1 MKRVVLR
8 IGCGAVCAALALTLG
23 CGCALLPPATG
34 VPGAASSAVS
44 VPTDDSGKPLYD
56 PAVLNDSRLRVLYC
70 DSRSGS
76 STTIL
81 CGSTPLH
88 QSTRSENV
96 SLVEDSVTGTADYWL
111 RSWSD
116 PTGRGGR
123 RTALYD
129 KTGTE
134 VMSFEG
140 EQSATLQNGLLV
152 LQESRLIDGGYVPES
167 GYGTCQVID
176 LATGAALPVPE
187 GAYSCTLCGDKLVFS
202 CYARPEGLDDYDWDT
217 DYQQNRWVVVQE
229 KDGTPVY
236 RAEAASA
243 YRLFYDSDTLSD
255 WVKLDVATGEETT
268 DQILY
273 NTQTGEQYTGFLQ
286 VYPGGLASFSTS
298 DGRYELRDM
307 TTEDRGL
314 ISTFDEQPSQY
325 FPGYVVTWHS
335 GEGHG
340 YELYDLE
347 TGAKTPLYDVDATDN
362 TVAVYALDGSTA
374 CIPLM
379 AQMLADT
386 TGMDLEEARSSI
398 TVSTTA
404 YALENFGLYDTTTRM
419 LVVYEAPDYVKE
431 ELQKANVELEQK
443 PIGVDALVF
452 IVNEDNPVQALSQQ
466 QLRDIYAGKITNWKD
481 VGGKDQEIV
490 AFQRGEDSGSQ
501 TLFKKLLIQ
510 GGELMTPP
518 SELAPAA
525 MGELVDSIADYNNSA
540 NAIGFSVYYYIDQ
553 MYSKPGLR
561 LLAVD
566 GVTPSNDTLADGS
579 YPLCNDFYAV
589 IHPDAAAD
597 SPERRLYDWLDT
609 DAGQDCIKKS
619 GYVAVGPQTTVTI
632 VD

>member
-56 PAVLNDSRLRVLYC
+56 PAVLNDDRLRVLYC
-70 DSRSGS
+70 YDRAGS

-88 QSTRSENV
+88 QAARSENV
-96 SLVEDSVTGTADYWL
+96 SLVEDSATGIADYWL

-134 VMSFEG
+134 VLSFEG
-140 EQSATLQNGLLV
+140 EQNATLQNGLLV
-152 LQESRLIDGGYVPES
+152 LQESRLVDGGYVPES

-217 DYQQNRWVVVQE
+217 DYQQNSWVVMQE

-255 WVKLDVATGEETT
+255 WVVLDVTTGEETT
-268 DQILY
+268 DRILY
-273 NTQTGEQYTGFLQ
+273 NVLTGEQCTGFLQ
-286 VYPGGLASFSTS
+286 VYPGGLASFSTG

-314 ISTFDEQPSQY
+314 IAAFDEQPSQY

-335 GEGHG
+335 GEDHG

-347 TGAKTPLYDVDATDN
+347 TGTKTPLYDVNATDN
-362 TVAVYALDGSTA
+362 TVAVYALDGSLRVYSTDNGK
-374 CIPLM
+374 L
-379 AQMLADT
+379 LTDT
-386 TGMDLEEARSSI
+386 TVEPVEHQQR
-398 TVSTTA
+398 V
-404 YALENFGLYDTTTRM
+404 RM
-419 LVVYEAPDYVKE
+419 
-431 ELQKANVELEQK
+431 
-443 PIGVDALVF
+443 
-452 IVNEDNPVQALSQQ
+452 
-466 QLRDIYAGKITNWKD
+466 
-481 VGGKDQEIV
+481 
-490 AFQRGEDSGSQ
+490 
-501 TLFKKLLIQ
+501 
-510 GGELMTPP
+510 
-518 SELAPAA
+518 
-525 MGELVDSIADYNNSA
+525 
-540 NAIGFSVYYYIDQ
+540 
-553 MYSKPGLR
+553 
-561 LLAVD
+561 
-566 GVTPSNDTLADGS
+566 SNCG
-579 YPLCNDFYAV
+579 
-589 IHPDAAAD
+589 
-597 SPERRLYDWLDT
+597 
-609 DAGQDCIKKS
+609 S
-619 GYVAVGPQTTVTI
+619 GYVWLKLQDNDRYETTATRLYGPQGLVSDLTALQGKYSYVNYLTTDPDGRPMFYGSRSAVGSAYGNVYDVLDADGKVVLQGLASCAGYYSNSLNALPDHVFAAQRGFYVGWMDTSGNWLYCQSIFSSATA
-632 VD
+632 DDEPSYGY

>member
-8 IGCGAVCAALALTLG
+8 IGCGAVCTALALTLG

-70 DSRSGS
+70 DGRFGS

-96 SLVEDSVTGTADYWL
+96 SLVEDSATGTADYWL

-217 DYQQNRWVVVQE
+217 DYQQNSWVVVQE

-255 WVKLDVATGEETT
+255 WVELDVATGEETT

-273 NTQTGEQYTGFLQ
+273 NVLTGEQCTGFLQ

-314 ISTFDEQPSQY
+314 IATFDEQPSQY

-335 GEGHG
+335 GEDHG
-340 YELYDLE
+340 YELYNLE
-347 TGAKTPLYDVDATDN
+347 TGAKTPLYDVDATDS
-362 TVAVYALDGSTA
+362 TVAVYALDGRLRVYSKDTGK
-374 CIPLM
+374 L
-379 AQMLADT
+379 LTDT
-386 TGMDLEEARSSI
+386 TVEPVEHQQRVRMSNCGTGYVWLELQDNDRYE
-398 TVSTTA
+398 TTA
-404 YALENFGLYDTTTRM
+404 TRLYGPQGLVSDLTALQGKYSYANYLTT
-419 LVVYEAPDYVKE
+419 APDGRPMFCGSRAAAGSAYGNVYDVLDADGKVV
-431 ELQKANVELEQK
+431 LQGLSSCTGYYSNSLN
-443 PIGVDALVF
+443 ALPDHVF
-452 IVNEDNPVQALSQQ
+452 A
-466 QLRDIYAGKITNWKD
+466 A
-481 VGGKDQEIV
+481 
-490 AFQRGEDSGSQ
+490 QRGFYVGWMDTSGNWLYCQSIFSSA
-501 TLFKKLLIQ
+501 TADDV
-510 GGELMTPP
+510 P
-518 SELAPAA
+518 S
-525 MGELVDSIADYNNSA
+525 
-540 NAIGFSVYYYIDQ
+540 
-553 MYSKPGLR
+553 YS
-561 LLAVD
+561 
-566 GVTPSNDTLADGS
+566 
-579 YPLCNDFYAV
+579 Y
-589 IHPDAAAD
+589 
-597 SPERRLYDWLDT
+597 
-609 DAGQDCIKKS
+609 
-619 GYVAVGPQTTVTI
+619 
-632 VD
+632 

>member
-8 IGCGAVCAALALTLG
+8 IGCGAVCTALALTLG

-56 PAVLNDSRLRVLYC
+56 PAVLNDGRLRVLYC
-70 DSRSGS
+70 DGRSGS

-88 QSTRSENV
+88 QSVRSENV
-96 SLVEDSVTGTADYWL
+96 SLVEDSATGIADYWL

-140 EQSATLQNGLLV
+140 EQNATLQNGLLV

-176 LATGAALPVPE
+176 LATSAALPVPE
-187 GAYSCTLCGDKLVFS
+187 GAYSCTVCGDKLVFS

-217 DYQQNRWVVVQE
+217 DYQQNSWVVVQE

-236 RAEAASA
+236 RADAASA
-243 YRLFYDSDTLSD
+243 YRLFYDSNTLSD
-255 WVKLDVATGEETT
+255 WVELDIATGEETT

-286 VYPGGLASFSTS
+286 VYPSGLASFSS
-298 DGRYELRDM
+298 GNGRYELRDM

-314 ISTFDEQPSQY
+314 IAAFDEQPSQY

-335 GEGHG
+335 GEDHG

-347 TGAKTPLYDVDATDN
+347 TGTKTPLYDVDATDS
-362 TVAVYALDGSTA
+362 TIAVYALDGSLRVYSKDNGKLLT
-374 CIPLM
+374 
-379 AQMLADT
+379 DT
-386 TGMDLEEARSSI
+386 TVEPVEHQQR
-398 TVSTTA
+398 V
-404 YALENFGLYDTTTRM
+404 RM
-419 LVVYEAPDYVKE
+419 
-431 ELQKANVELEQK
+431 
-443 PIGVDALVF
+443 
-452 IVNEDNPVQALSQQ
+452 
-466 QLRDIYAGKITNWKD
+466 
-481 VGGKDQEIV
+481 
-490 AFQRGEDSGSQ
+490 
-501 TLFKKLLIQ
+501 
-510 GGELMTPP
+510 
-518 SELAPAA
+518 
-525 MGELVDSIADYNNSA
+525 
-540 NAIGFSVYYYIDQ
+540 
-553 MYSKPGLR
+553 
-561 LLAVD
+561 
-566 GVTPSNDTLADGS
+566 
-579 YPLCNDFYAV
+579 
-589 IHPDAAAD
+589 
-597 SPERRLYDWLDT
+597 T
-609 DAGQDCIKKS
+609 DCGS
-619 GYVAVGPQTTVTI
+619 GYVWLELQDNDRYETTATRLYGPQGLVSDLTALQGKYSYINYLTTDPDGRPMFYGSRSAVGSAYGNVYDVLDADGKVVLQGLSSCTGYYSNSLNALPDHVFAAQRGFYVGWMDTSGNWLYCQSIFSSATA
-632 VD
+632 DDEPSYGY

>member
-8 IGCGAVCAALALTLG
+8 IGCGAVCTALALTLG

-70 DSRSGS
+70 DGRFGS

-96 SLVEDSVTGTADYWL
+96 SLVEDSATGTADYWL

-217 DYQQNRWVVVQE
+217 DYQQNSWVVVQE

-255 WVKLDVATGEETT
+255 WVELDVATGEETT

-273 NTQTGEQYTGFLQ
+273 NVLTGEQCTGFLQ

-314 ISTFDEQPSQY
+314 IATFDEQPSQY

-335 GEGHG
+335 GEDHG
-340 YELYDLE
+340 YELYNLE
-347 TGAKTPLYDVDATDN
+347 TGAKTPLYDVDATDS
-362 TVAVYALDGSTA
+362 TVAVYALDGSLRVYSKDTGK
-374 CIPLM
+374 L
-379 AQMLADT
+379 LTDT
-386 TGMDLEEARSSI
+386 TVEPVEHQQRVRMSNCGTGYVWLELQDNDRYE
-398 TVSTTA
+398 TTA
-404 YALENFGLYDTTTRM
+404 TRLYGPQGLVSDLTALQGKYSYVNYLTTDPDGRPMFCGSRAAAGSAYGSVCDVLDADGKVVLQGLSSCTGYYSNS
-419 LVVYEAPDYVKE
+419 LNALPDH
-431 ELQKANVELEQK
+431 
-443 PIGVDALVF
+443 VF
-452 IVNEDNPVQALSQQ
+452 A
-466 QLRDIYAGKITNWKD
+466 A
-481 VGGKDQEIV
+481 
-490 AFQRGEDSGSQ
+490 QRGFYVGWMDTSGNWLYCQSIFSSA
-501 TLFKKLLIQ
+501 TADDV
-510 GGELMTPP
+510 P
-518 SELAPAA
+518 S
-525 MGELVDSIADYNNSA
+525 Y
-540 NAIGFSVYYYIDQ
+540 
-553 MYSKPGLR
+553 
-561 LLAVD
+561 
-566 GVTPSNDTLADGS
+566 
-579 YPLCNDFYAV
+579 
-589 IHPDAAAD
+589 
-597 SPERRLYDWLDT
+597 
-609 DAGQDCIKKS
+609 
-619 GYVAVGPQTTVTI
+619 GY
-632 VD
+632 

>member
-8 IGCGAVCAALALTLG
+8 IGCGAVYAALALTLG

-362 TVAVYALDGSTA
+362 TVAVYALDGSLRVYSKDNGKLLT
-374 CIPLM
+374 
-379 AQMLADT
+379 DT
-386 TGMDLEEARSSI
+386 TVEPVEHQQRVRMSNCGTGYVWLELQDNDRYE
-398 TVSTTA
+398 TTA
-404 YALENFGLYDTTTRM
+404 TRLYGPQGLVSDLTALQGKYSYVNYLTTDPDGRPMFYGSRAAAGSAYGSVCDVLNADGKVVLQGLSSCTGYYSNN
-419 LVVYEAPDYVKE
+419 LNALPDH
-431 ELQKANVELEQK
+431 
-443 PIGVDALVF
+443 VF
-452 IVNEDNPVQALSQQ
+452 A
-466 QLRDIYAGKITNWKD
+466 A
-481 VGGKDQEIV
+481 
-490 AFQRGEDSGSQ
+490 QRGFYVGWMDTSGNWLYCQSIFSSA
-501 TLFKKLLIQ
+501 TADDV
-510 GGELMTPP
+510 P
-518 SELAPAA
+518 S
-525 MGELVDSIADYNNSA
+525 Y
-540 NAIGFSVYYYIDQ
+540 
-553 MYSKPGLR
+553 
-561 LLAVD
+561 
-566 GVTPSNDTLADGS
+566 
-579 YPLCNDFYAV
+579 
-589 IHPDAAAD
+589 
-597 SPERRLYDWLDT
+597 
-609 DAGQDCIKKS
+609 
-619 GYVAVGPQTTVTI
+619 GY
-632 VD
+632 

>member
-56 PAVLNDSRLRVLYC
+56 PAVLNDSRLRVLYYYG
-70 DSRSGS
+70 RSGS

-88 QSTRSENV
+88 QSARSENV
-96 SLVEDSVTGTADYWL
+96 SLVEDSATGTADYWL

-187 GAYSCTLCGDKLVFS
+187 GAYSCTVCGDKLVFS

-217 DYQQNRWVVVQE
+217 DYQQNSWVVVQE
-229 KDGTPVY
+229 KDGTTVY
-236 RAEAASA
+236 CADAASA

-255 WVKLDVATGEETT
+255 WVVLDVTTGEETT
-268 DQILY
+268 DRILY
-273 NTQTGEQYTGFLQ
+273 NVLTGEQCTGFLQ
-286 VYPGGLASFSTS
+286 VYPGGLASFSTG

-314 ISTFDEQPSQY
+314 IAAFDEQPSQY

-335 GEGHG
+335 GEDHG

-347 TGAKTPLYDVDATDN
+347 TGTKTPLYDVNAANSTI
-362 TVAVYALDGSTA
+362 AVYALDGSLRVYSKDNGKLLT
-374 CIPLM
+374 
-379 AQMLADT
+379 DT
-386 TGMDLEEARSSI
+386 TVEPVEHQQRVRMSNYGSGYVWLKLQDNDRYE
-398 TVSTTA
+398 TTA
-404 YALENFGLYDTTTRM
+404 TRLYGPQGLVSDLTALQGKYSYVNYLTTDPDGRPMFYGSRAAAGSAYGNVCDVLDADGKVVLHGLSSCTGYYSNS
-419 LVVYEAPDYVKE
+419 LNALPDH
-431 ELQKANVELEQK
+431 
-443 PIGVDALVF
+443 VF
-452 IVNEDNPVQALSQQ
+452 A
-466 QLRDIYAGKITNWKD
+466 A
-481 VGGKDQEIV
+481 
-490 AFQRGEDSGSQ
+490 QRGFYVGWMDTSGNWLYCQ
-501 TLFKKLLIQ
+501 
-510 GGELMTPP
+510 
-518 SELAPAA
+518 
-525 MGELVDSIADYNNSA
+525 SI
-540 NAIGFSVYYYIDQ
+540 FS
-553 MYSKPGLR
+553 S
-561 LLAVD
+561 
-566 GVTPSNDTLADGS
+566 
-579 YPLCNDFYAV
+579 
-589 IHPDAAAD
+589 AAAD
-597 SPERRLYDWLDT
+597 DVPSY
-609 DAGQDCIKKS
+609 
-619 GYVAVGPQTTVTI
+619 GY
-632 VD
+632 

>member
-56 PAVLNDSRLRVLYC
+56 PAVLNDDRLRVLYC
-70 DSRSGS
+70 YDRAGS

-88 QSTRSENV
+88 QSARSENV
-96 SLVEDSVTGTADYWL
+96 SLVEDSATGIADYWL

-140 EQSATLQNGLLV
+140 EQNATLQNGLLV
-152 LQESRLIDGGYVPES
+152 LQESRLVDGGYVPES

-202 CYARPEGLDDYDWDT
+202 CYARPEGLDDYDWDM

-236 RAEAASA
+236 RADAASA

-255 WVKLDVATGEETT
+255 WVVLDVTTGEETT
-268 DQILY
+268 DRILY
-273 NTQTGEQYTGFLQ
+273 NVLTGEQCTGFLQ

-314 ISTFDEQPSQY
+314 IAAFDEQPSQY

-335 GEGHG
+335 GEDHG

-347 TGAKTPLYDVDATDN
+347 TGTKTPLYDVNATDN
-362 TVAVYALDGSTA
+362 TVAVYALDGSLRVYSTDNGK
-374 CIPLM
+374 L
-379 AQMLADT
+379 LTDT
-386 TGMDLEEARSSI
+386 TVEPVEHQQR
-398 TVSTTA
+398 V
-404 YALENFGLYDTTTRM
+404 RM
-419 LVVYEAPDYVKE
+419 
-431 ELQKANVELEQK
+431 
-443 PIGVDALVF
+443 
-452 IVNEDNPVQALSQQ
+452 
-466 QLRDIYAGKITNWKD
+466 
-481 VGGKDQEIV
+481 
-490 AFQRGEDSGSQ
+490 
-501 TLFKKLLIQ
+501 
-510 GGELMTPP
+510 
-518 SELAPAA
+518 
-525 MGELVDSIADYNNSA
+525 
-540 NAIGFSVYYYIDQ
+540 
-553 MYSKPGLR
+553 
-561 LLAVD
+561 
-566 GVTPSNDTLADGS
+566 SNCG
-579 YPLCNDFYAV
+579 
-589 IHPDAAAD
+589 
-597 SPERRLYDWLDT
+597 
-609 DAGQDCIKKS
+609 S
-619 GYVAVGPQTTVTI
+619 GYVWLKLQDNDRYETTATRLYGPQGLVSDLTALQGKYSYINYLTTDPDGRPMFYGSRAAAGSAYGNVCDVLDADGKVVLQGLASCAGYYSNSLNALPDHVFAAQRGFYVGWMDTSGNWLYCQSI
-632 VD
+632 FSSATADDEPSYGY

>member
-1 MKRVVLR
+1 M
-8 IGCGAVCAALALTLG
+8 
-23 CGCALLPPATG
+23 
-34 VPGAASSAVS
+34 
-44 VPTDDSGKPLYD
+44 
-56 PAVLNDSRLRVLYC
+56 LNDSRLRVLYC

-96 SLVEDSVTGTADYWL
+96 SLVEDSATGIADYWL

-217 DYQQNRWVVVQE
+217 DYQQNSWVVVQE
-229 KDGTPVY
+229 KDGTTVY

-255 WVKLDVATGEETT
+255 WVELDVATGEKTT

-286 VYPGGLASFSTS
+286 VYPGGLASFSTG

-314 ISTFDEQPSQY
+314 IAAFDEQPSQY

-335 GEGHG
+335 GEDHG

-347 TGAKTPLYDVDATDN
+347 TGAKTPLYDVDATDS
-362 TVAVYALDGSTA
+362 TIAVYALDGSLRVYSKDNGKLLT
-374 CIPLM
+374 
-379 AQMLADT
+379 DT
-386 TGMDLEEARSSI
+386 TVKPVEHQQRVRMSNCGTGYVWLELQDNDRYE
-398 TVSTTA
+398 TTA
-404 YALENFGLYDTTTRM
+404 TRLYGPQGLVSDLTALQGKYSYVDYLTTDPDGSPMFCGSRAAAGSAYGNVYDVLDADGKVVLQGLSSCTGYYSNS
-419 LVVYEAPDYVKE
+419 LNALPDH
-431 ELQKANVELEQK
+431 
-443 PIGVDALVF
+443 VF
-452 IVNEDNPVQALSQQ
+452 A
-466 QLRDIYAGKITNWKD
+466 A
-481 VGGKDQEIV
+481 
-490 AFQRGEDSGSQ
+490 QRGFYVGWMDTSGNWLYCQSIFSSA
-501 TLFKKLLIQ
+501 TADDV
-510 GGELMTPP
+510 P
-518 SELAPAA
+518 S
-525 MGELVDSIADYNNSA
+525 Y
-540 NAIGFSVYYYIDQ
+540 
-553 MYSKPGLR
+553 
-561 LLAVD
+561 
-566 GVTPSNDTLADGS
+566 
-579 YPLCNDFYAV
+579 
-589 IHPDAAAD
+589 
-597 SPERRLYDWLDT
+597 
-609 DAGQDCIKKS
+609 
-619 GYVAVGPQTTVTI
+619 GY
-632 VD
+632 

>member
-56 PAVLNDSRLRVLYC
+56 PAVLNDDRLRVLYC
-70 DSRSGS
+70 YDRAGS

-88 QSTRSENV
+88 QAARSENV
-96 SLVEDSVTGTADYWL
+96 SLVEDSATGIADYWL

-140 EQSATLQNGLLV
+140 EQNATLQNGLLV
-152 LQESRLIDGGYVPES
+152 LQESRLVDGGYVPES

-187 GAYSCTLCGDKLVFS
+187 GAYSCTVCGDKLVFS

-217 DYQQNRWVVVQE
+217 DYQQNSWVVVQE

-236 RAEAASA
+236 RADAASA

-268 DQILY
+268 DRILY
-273 NTQTGEQYTGFLQ
+273 NVLTGEQCTGFLQ

-314 ISTFDEQPSQY
+314 IAAFDEQPSQY

-335 GEGHG
+335 GEDHG

-347 TGAKTPLYDVDATDN
+347 TGTKTPLYDVNATDN
-362 TVAVYALDGSTA
+362 TVAVYALDGSLRVYSTDNGK
-374 CIPLM
+374 L
-379 AQMLADT
+379 LTDT
-386 TGMDLEEARSSI
+386 TVEPVEHQQR
-398 TVSTTA
+398 V
-404 YALENFGLYDTTTRM
+404 RM
-419 LVVYEAPDYVKE
+419 
-431 ELQKANVELEQK
+431 
-443 PIGVDALVF
+443 
-452 IVNEDNPVQALSQQ
+452 
-466 QLRDIYAGKITNWKD
+466 
-481 VGGKDQEIV
+481 
-490 AFQRGEDSGSQ
+490 
-501 TLFKKLLIQ
+501 
-510 GGELMTPP
+510 
-518 SELAPAA
+518 
-525 MGELVDSIADYNNSA
+525 
-540 NAIGFSVYYYIDQ
+540 
-553 MYSKPGLR
+553 
-561 LLAVD
+561 
-566 GVTPSNDTLADGS
+566 SNYG
-579 YPLCNDFYAV
+579 
-589 IHPDAAAD
+589 
-597 SPERRLYDWLDT
+597 
-609 DAGQDCIKKS
+609 S
-619 GYVAVGPQTTVTI
+619 GYVWLELQDNDRYETTATRLYGPQGLVSDLTALQGKYSYINYLTTDPDGRPMFYGSRAAAGSAYGNVYDVLDADGKVVLQGLASCAGYYSNSLNALPDHVFAAQRGFYVGWMDTSGNWLYCQSI
-632 VD
+632 FSSATADDEPSYGY

>member
-1 MKRVVLR
+1 MKCVVLR
-8 IGCGAVCAALALTLG
+8 IGCGAVCTALALTLG
-23 CGCALLPPATG
+23 CGCTLLPPATG
-34 VPGAASSAVS
+34 VPGAAGSAVS

-70 DSRSGS
+70 DGRFGS

-96 SLVEDSVTGTADYWL
+96 SLVEDSATGTADYWL

-217 DYQQNRWVVVQE
+217 DYQQNSWVVVQE

-255 WVKLDVATGEETT
+255 WVELDVATGEETT

-273 NTQTGEQYTGFLQ
+273 NILTGEQYTGFLQ
-286 VYPGGLASFSTS
+286 VYPGGLASFSTG
-298 DGRYELRDM
+298 DDRYELRDM

-314 ISTFDEQPSQY
+314 IATFDEQPSQY

-335 GEGHG
+335 GEDHG

-347 TGAKTPLYDVDATDN
+347 TGAKTPLYDVDATDS
-362 TVAVYALDGSTA
+362 TVAVYALDGSLRVYSKDNGKLLT
-374 CIPLM
+374 
-379 AQMLADT
+379 DT
-386 TGMDLEEARSSI
+386 TVEPVEHQQRVRMSNCGSGYVWLELQDNDRYE
-398 TVSTTA
+398 TTA
-404 YALENFGLYDTTTRM
+404 TRLYGPQGLVSDLTALQGKYSYVNYLTT
-419 LVVYEAPDYVKE
+419 APDGRPMFCGSRDAAGSAYGSVRDVLDADGKVV
-431 ELQKANVELEQK
+431 LQGLASCAGYYSNSLN
-443 PIGVDALVF
+443 ALPDHVF
-452 IVNEDNPVQALSQQ
+452 A
-466 QLRDIYAGKITNWKD
+466 A
-481 VGGKDQEIV
+481 
-490 AFQRGEDSGSQ
+490 QRGFYVGWMDTSGNWLYCQ
-501 TLFKKLLIQ
+501 
-510 GGELMTPP
+510 
-518 SELAPAA
+518 
-525 MGELVDSIADYNNSA
+525 SI
-540 NAIGFSVYYYIDQ
+540 FS
-553 MYSKPGLR
+553 S
-561 LLAVD
+561 
-566 GVTPSNDTLADGS
+566 
-579 YPLCNDFYAV
+579 
-589 IHPDAAAD
+589 AAAD
-597 SPERRLYDWLDT
+597 DVPSY
-609 DAGQDCIKKS
+609 
-619 GYVAVGPQTTVTI
+619 GY
-632 VD
+632 

>member
-56 PAVLNDSRLRVLYC
+56 PAVLNDGRLRVLYC
-70 DSRSGS
+70 YDRAGS

-88 QSTRSENV
+88 QAARSENV
-96 SLVEDSVTGTADYWL
+96 SLVEDSATGIADHWL

-140 EQSATLQNGLLV
+140 EQNATLQNGLLV

-187 GAYSCTLCGDKLVFS
+187 GAYSCTVCGDKLVFS

-217 DYQQNRWVVVQE
+217 DYQQNSWVVVQE

-236 RAEAASA
+236 RADAASA
-243 YRLFYDSDTLSD
+243 YRLFYNSDTLSD
-255 WVKLDVATGEETT
+255 WVELDVATGEETT
-268 DQILY
+268 DRILY
-273 NTQTGEQYTGFLQ
+273 NVLTGEQCTGFLQ
-286 VYPGGLASFSTS
+286 VYPGGLASFSTG

-314 ISTFDEQPSQY
+314 IAAFDEQPSQY

-335 GEGHG
+335 GEDHG

-347 TGAKTPLYDVDATDN
+347 TGTKTPLYDVNTTDN
-362 TVAVYALDGSTA
+362 TIAVYALDGSLRVYSKDNGKLLT
-374 CIPLM
+374 
-379 AQMLADT
+379 DT
-386 TGMDLEEARSSI
+386 TVEPVEHQQR
-398 TVSTTA
+398 V
-404 YALENFGLYDTTTRM
+404 RM
-419 LVVYEAPDYVKE
+419 
-431 ELQKANVELEQK
+431 
-443 PIGVDALVF
+443 
-452 IVNEDNPVQALSQQ
+452 
-466 QLRDIYAGKITNWKD
+466 
-481 VGGKDQEIV
+481 
-490 AFQRGEDSGSQ
+490 
-501 TLFKKLLIQ
+501 
-510 GGELMTPP
+510 
-518 SELAPAA
+518 
-525 MGELVDSIADYNNSA
+525 
-540 NAIGFSVYYYIDQ
+540 
-553 MYSKPGLR
+553 
-561 LLAVD
+561 
-566 GVTPSNDTLADGS
+566 SNYG
-579 YPLCNDFYAV
+579 
-589 IHPDAAAD
+589 
-597 SPERRLYDWLDT
+597 
-609 DAGQDCIKKS
+609 S
-619 GYVAVGPQTTVTI
+619 GYVWLKLQDNDRYETTATRLYGPQGLVSDLTALQGKYSYVNYLTTDPDGRPMFYGSRSAVGSAYGNVCDVLDADGKVVLQGLASCAGYYSNSLNALPDHVFAAQRGFYVGWMDTSGNWLYCQSIFSSATADDVPSYGY
-632 VD
+632 

>member
-8 IGCGAVCAALALTLG
+8 IGCGALCAALALTLG
-23 CGCALLPPATG
+23 CGCTLLPPATG

-96 SLVEDSVTGTADYWL
+96 SLVEDSATGTADYWL

-176 LATGAALPVPE
+176 LATGTALPVPV

-217 DYQQNRWVVVQE
+217 DYQQNSWVVVQE
-229 KDGTPVY
+229 KDGTTVY

-255 WVKLDVATGEETT
+255 WVELDVATGEETT

-273 NTQTGEQYTGFLQ
+273 NTQTGEQYTDFLQ

-335 GEGHG
+335 GEDHG

-347 TGAKTPLYDVDATDN
+347 TGTKTPLYDVDATDN
-362 TVAVYALDGSTA
+362 TVAVYALDGSLRVYSKDNGKLLT
-374 CIPLM
+374 
-379 AQMLADT
+379 DT
-386 TGMDLEEARSSI
+386 TVEPVEHQQRVRMSNCGTGYVWLELQDNDRYE
-398 TVSTTA
+398 TTA
-404 YALENFGLYDTTTRM
+404 TRLYGPQGLVSDLTALQGKYSYVNYLTTDPDGRPMFYGSRAAAGSSYGSVCDVLNADGKVVLQGLSSCTGYYSNS
-419 LVVYEAPDYVKE
+419 LNALPDH
-431 ELQKANVELEQK
+431 
-443 PIGVDALVF
+443 VF
-452 IVNEDNPVQALSQQ
+452 A
-466 QLRDIYAGKITNWKD
+466 A
-481 VGGKDQEIV
+481 
-490 AFQRGEDSGSQ
+490 QRGFYVGWMDTSGNWLYCQSIFSSA
-501 TLFKKLLIQ
+501 TADD
-510 GGELMTPP
+510 EP
-518 SELAPAA
+518 S
-525 MGELVDSIADYNNSA
+525 Y
-540 NAIGFSVYYYIDQ
+540 
-553 MYSKPGLR
+553 
-561 LLAVD
+561 
-566 GVTPSNDTLADGS
+566 
-579 YPLCNDFYAV
+579 
-589 IHPDAAAD
+589 
-597 SPERRLYDWLDT
+597 
-609 DAGQDCIKKS
+609 
-619 GYVAVGPQTTVTI
+619 GY
-632 VD
+632 

>member
-8 IGCGAVCAALALTLG
+8 IGCGAVCTALALTLG

-44 VPTDDSGKPLYD
+44 VPTDDNGKPLYD
-56 PAVLNDSRLRVLYC
+56 PAVLNDGRLRVLYYYG
-70 DSRSGS
+70 RSGS

-88 QSTRSENV
+88 QSARSENV
-96 SLVEDSVTGTADYWL
+96 SLVEDSATGTADYWL

-217 DYQQNRWVVVQE
+217 DYQQNSWVVMQE

-236 RAEAASA
+236 RADAASA

-255 WVKLDVATGEETT
+255 WVVLDVTTGEETT
-268 DQILY
+268 DRILY
-273 NTQTGEQYTGFLQ
+273 NVLTGEQCTGFLQ

-314 ISTFDEQPSQY
+314 IAAFDEQPSQY

-335 GEGHG
+335 GEDHG

-347 TGAKTPLYDVDATDN
+347 TGTKTPLYDVNATDN
-362 TVAVYALDGSTA
+362 TVAVYALDGSLRVYSTDNGK
-374 CIPLM
+374 L
-379 AQMLADT
+379 LTDT
-386 TGMDLEEARSSI
+386 TVEPVEHQQRVRMSNCGNGYVWLKLQDNDRYE
-398 TVSTTA
+398 TTA
-404 YALENFGLYDTTTRM
+404 TRLYGPQGLVSDLTALQGKYSYVNYLTTDPDGRPMFYGSRSAVGSAYGNVCDVLDADGKVVLHGLSSCTGYYSNS
-419 LVVYEAPDYVKE
+419 LNALPDH
-431 ELQKANVELEQK
+431 
-443 PIGVDALVF
+443 VF
-452 IVNEDNPVQALSQQ
+452 A
-466 QLRDIYAGKITNWKD
+466 A
-481 VGGKDQEIV
+481 
-490 AFQRGEDSGSQ
+490 QRGFYVGWMDTSGNWLYCQSIFSSA
-501 TLFKKLLIQ
+501 TADDV
-510 GGELMTPP
+510 P
-518 SELAPAA
+518 S
-525 MGELVDSIADYNNSA
+525 Y
-540 NAIGFSVYYYIDQ
+540 
-553 MYSKPGLR
+553 
-561 LLAVD
+561 
-566 GVTPSNDTLADGS
+566 
-579 YPLCNDFYAV
+579 
-589 IHPDAAAD
+589 
-597 SPERRLYDWLDT
+597 
-609 DAGQDCIKKS
+609 
-619 GYVAVGPQTTVTI
+619 GY
-632 VD
+632 

>member
-56 PAVLNDSRLRVLYC
+56 PAVLNDGRLRVLYC
-70 DSRSGS
+70 DGRSGS

-96 SLVEDSVTGTADYWL
+96 SLVQDSTTGTADYWL

-134 VMSFEG
+134 VMAFEG

-187 GAYSCTLCGDKLVFS
+187 GAYGCTLCGDKLVFS

-217 DYQQNRWVVVQE
+217 DYQQNSWVVVQE

-236 RAEAASA
+236 RADAASA

-255 WVKLDVATGEETT
+255 WVELDVATGEETT
-268 DQILY
+268 DRILY
-273 NTQTGEQYTGFLQ
+273 NVLTGEQCTGFLQ
-286 VYPGGLASFSTS
+286 VYPGGLVSFSTG

-314 ISTFDEQPSQY
+314 IAAFDEQPSQY

-335 GEGHG
+335 GEDHG

-347 TGAKTPLYDVDATDN
+347 TGTKTPLYDVNTTDN
-362 TVAVYALDGSTA
+362 TIAVYALDGSLRVYSKDNGKLLT
-374 CIPLM
+374 
-379 AQMLADT
+379 DT
-386 TGMDLEEARSSI
+386 TVEPVEHQQR
-398 TVSTTA
+398 V
-404 YALENFGLYDTTTRM
+404 RM
-419 LVVYEAPDYVKE
+419 
-431 ELQKANVELEQK
+431 
-443 PIGVDALVF
+443 
-452 IVNEDNPVQALSQQ
+452 
-466 QLRDIYAGKITNWKD
+466 
-481 VGGKDQEIV
+481 
-490 AFQRGEDSGSQ
+490 
-501 TLFKKLLIQ
+501 
-510 GGELMTPP
+510 
-518 SELAPAA
+518 
-525 MGELVDSIADYNNSA
+525 
-540 NAIGFSVYYYIDQ
+540 
-553 MYSKPGLR
+553 
-561 LLAVD
+561 
-566 GVTPSNDTLADGS
+566 SNYG
-579 YPLCNDFYAV
+579 
-589 IHPDAAAD
+589 
-597 SPERRLYDWLDT
+597 
-609 DAGQDCIKKS
+609 S
-619 GYVAVGPQTTVTI
+619 GYVWLKLQDNDRYETTATRLYGPQGLVSDLTALQGKYSYVNYLTTDPDGRPMFYGSRSAVGSAYGNVYDVLDADGKVVLQGLASCAGYYSNSLNALPDHVFAAQRGFYVGWMDTSGNWLYCQSIFSSATA
-632 VD
+632 DDEPSYGY

>member
-8 IGCGAVCAALALTLG
+8 IGCGAVCTALALTLG

-70 DSRSGS
+70 DGRFGS

-96 SLVEDSVTGTADYWL
+96 SLVEDSATGTADCWL

-176 LATGAALPVPE
+176 LSTGAALPVPE

-217 DYQQNRWVVVQE
+217 DYQQNSWVVVQE

-255 WVKLDVATGEETT
+255 WVELDVATGEETT

-273 NTQTGEQYTGFLQ
+273 NVLTGEQCTGFLQ

-314 ISTFDEQPSQY
+314 IAIFDEQPSQY

-335 GEGHG
+335 GEDHG
-340 YELYDLE
+340 YDLYDLE
-347 TGAKTPLYDVDATDN
+347 TGTKTPLYDVDAADN
-362 TVAVYALDGSTA
+362 TVAVYALDGSLRVYSKDNGKLLT
-374 CIPLM
+374 
-379 AQMLADT
+379 DT
-386 TGMDLEEARSSI
+386 TVEPVEHQQRVRMSNCGTGYVWLELQDNDRYE
-398 TVSTTA
+398 TTA
-404 YALENFGLYDTTTRM
+404 TRLYGPQGLVSDLTALQSKYSYINYLTTDPDGRPMFCGSRAAAGSAYGSVCDVLDADGKVVLQGLSSCTGYYSNS
-419 LVVYEAPDYVKE
+419 LNALPDH
-431 ELQKANVELEQK
+431 
-443 PIGVDALVF
+443 VF
-452 IVNEDNPVQALSQQ
+452 A
-466 QLRDIYAGKITNWKD
+466 A
-481 VGGKDQEIV
+481 
-490 AFQRGEDSGSQ
+490 QRGFYVGWMDTSGNWLYCQSIFSSA
-501 TLFKKLLIQ
+501 TADDV
-510 GGELMTPP
+510 P
-518 SELAPAA
+518 S
-525 MGELVDSIADYNNSA
+525 Y
-540 NAIGFSVYYYIDQ
+540 
-553 MYSKPGLR
+553 
-561 LLAVD
+561 
-566 GVTPSNDTLADGS
+566 
-579 YPLCNDFYAV
+579 
-589 IHPDAAAD
+589 
-597 SPERRLYDWLDT
+597 
-609 DAGQDCIKKS
+609 
-619 GYVAVGPQTTVTI
+619 GY
-632 VD
+632 

>member
-8 IGCGAVCAALALTLG
+8 IGCGALCAALALTLG

-44 VPTDDSGKPLYD
+44 VPTDDNGKPLYD

-88 QSTRSENV
+88 QSARSENV
-96 SLVEDSVTGTADYWL
+96 SLVEDSATGAADYWL

-116 PTGRGGR
+116 HTGRGGR

-134 VMSFEG
+134 VLSFEG
-140 EQSATLQNGLLV
+140 EQNATLQNGLLV

-167 GYGTCQVID
+167 GYGTCQVIN

-187 GAYSCTLCGDKLVFS
+187 GAYSCTVCGYKLVFS

-217 DYQQNRWVVVQE
+217 DYRQNSWVVVQE

-236 RAEAASA
+236 RADAASA

-255 WVKLDVATGEETT
+255 WVVLDVTTGEDTT
-268 DQILY
+268 DRILY
-273 NTQTGEQYTGFLQ
+273 NVLTGEQCTGFLQ

-314 ISTFDEQPSQY
+314 IAAFDEQPSQY

-335 GEGHG
+335 GEDHG

-347 TGAKTPLYDVDATDN
+347 TGTKTPLYDVNATDN
-362 TVAVYALDGSTA
+362 TVAVYALDGSLRVYSTDNGK
-374 CIPLM
+374 L
-379 AQMLADT
+379 LTDT
-386 TGMDLEEARSSI
+386 TVEPVEHQQR
-398 TVSTTA
+398 V
-404 YALENFGLYDTTTRM
+404 RM
-419 LVVYEAPDYVKE
+419 
-431 ELQKANVELEQK
+431 
-443 PIGVDALVF
+443 
-452 IVNEDNPVQALSQQ
+452 
-466 QLRDIYAGKITNWKD
+466 
-481 VGGKDQEIV
+481 
-490 AFQRGEDSGSQ
+490 
-501 TLFKKLLIQ
+501 
-510 GGELMTPP
+510 
-518 SELAPAA
+518 
-525 MGELVDSIADYNNSA
+525 
-540 NAIGFSVYYYIDQ
+540 
-553 MYSKPGLR
+553 
-561 LLAVD
+561 
-566 GVTPSNDTLADGS
+566 SNCG
-579 YPLCNDFYAV
+579 
-589 IHPDAAAD
+589 
-597 SPERRLYDWLDT
+597 
-609 DAGQDCIKKS
+609 S
-619 GYVAVGPQTTVTI
+619 GYVWLKLQDNDRYETTATRLYGPQGLVSDLTALQGKYSYINYLTTDPDGRPMFYGSRAAAGSAYGNVCDVLDADGKVVLQGLASCAGYYSNSLNALPDHVFAAQRGFYVGWMDTSGNWLYCQSI
-632 VD
+632 FSSATADDEPSYGY

>member
-56 PAVLNDSRLRVLYC
+56 PAVLNDGRLRALYC
-70 DSRSGS
+70 YGRSGS
-76 STTIL
+76 NTTIL

-96 SLVEDSVTGTADYWL
+96 SLVEDSATGIADYWL

-134 VMSFEG
+134 VMTFEG

-152 LQESRLIDGGYVPES
+152 LQESRLVDGGYVPES

-187 GAYSCTLCGDKLVFS
+187 GAYSCIVCGDKLVFS

-217 DYQQNRWVVVQE
+217 DYRQNSWVVVQE

-255 WVKLDVATGEETT
+255 WVELDVAAGEETT

-273 NTQTGEQYTGFLQ
+273 NTPTGEQCTGFLQ
-286 VYPGGLASFSTS
+286 VYPGGLASFSTG
-298 DGRYELRDM
+298 DGQYALRDM

-314 ISTFDEQPSQY
+314 IAAFDEQPSQY
-325 FPGYVVTWHS
+325 FPGYVITWHS
-335 GEGHG
+335 GEDHG

-347 TGAKTPLYDVDATDN
+347 TGTKTPLYDVDATDS
-362 TVAVYALDGSTA
+362 TVA
-374 CIPLM
+374 
-379 AQMLADT
+379 
-386 TGMDLEEARSSI
+386 
-398 TVSTTA
+398 A
-404 YALENFGLYDTTTRM
+404 YALNGSLRVYSKDNGKLLTDTTVEPVEHQQRVRM
-419 LVVYEAPDYVKE
+419 
-431 ELQKANVELEQK
+431 
-443 PIGVDALVF
+443 
-452 IVNEDNPVQALSQQ
+452 
-466 QLRDIYAGKITNWKD
+466 
-481 VGGKDQEIV
+481 
-490 AFQRGEDSGSQ
+490 
-501 TLFKKLLIQ
+501 
-510 GGELMTPP
+510 
-518 SELAPAA
+518 
-525 MGELVDSIADYNNSA
+525 
-540 NAIGFSVYYYIDQ
+540 
-553 MYSKPGLR
+553 
-561 LLAVD
+561 
-566 GVTPSNDTLADGS
+566 SNCG
-579 YPLCNDFYAV
+579 
-589 IHPDAAAD
+589 
-597 SPERRLYDWLDT
+597 
-609 DAGQDCIKKS
+609 S
-619 GYVAVGPQTTVTI
+619 GYVWLELQDNDRYETTATRLYGPQGLVSDLTALQGKYGYIDYLTTDPNGRPMFCGSRDAAGSAYGNVYDVLDADGKVVLQGLASCAGYYSNSLNALPDHVFAAQRGFYVGWMDTSGNWLYCQSI
-632 VD
+632 FSSATADDEPNYGY

>member
-8 IGCGAVCAALALTLG
+8 IGCGAVCTALALTLG
-23 CGCALLPPATG
+23 CGCTLLPPATG

-44 VPTDDSGKPLYD
+44 VPTDDNGKPLYD

-236 RAEAASA
+236 RADAASA

-255 WVKLDVATGEETT
+255 WVVLDVTTGEETT
-268 DQILY
+268 DRILY
-273 NTQTGEQYTGFLQ
+273 NVLTGEQCTGFLQ

-314 ISTFDEQPSQY
+314 IAAFDEQPSQY

-335 GEGHG
+335 GEDHG

-347 TGAKTPLYDVDATDN
+347 TGTKTPLYDVNATDN
-362 TVAVYALDGSTA
+362 TVAVYALDGSLRVYSTDNGK
-374 CIPLM
+374 L
-379 AQMLADT
+379 LTDT
-386 TGMDLEEARSSI
+386 TVEPVEHQQR
-398 TVSTTA
+398 V
-404 YALENFGLYDTTTRM
+404 RM
-419 LVVYEAPDYVKE
+419 SNCGTGYVWL
-431 ELQKANVELEQK
+431 ELQ
-443 PIGVDALVF
+443 
-452 IVNEDNPVQALSQQ
+452 DND
-466 QLRDIYAGKITNWKD
+466 RY
-481 VGGKDQEIV
+481 E
-490 AFQRGEDSGSQ
+490 
-501 TLFKKLLIQ
+501 
-510 GGELMTPP
+510 
-518 SELAPAA
+518 
-525 MGELVDSIADYNNSA
+525 
-540 NAIGFSVYYYIDQ
+540 
-553 MYSKPGLR
+553 
-561 LLAVD
+561 
-566 GVTPSNDTLADGS
+566 
-579 YPLCNDFYAV
+579 
-589 IHPDAAAD
+589 
-597 SPERRLYDWLDT
+597 
-609 DAGQDCIKKS
+609 
-619 GYVAVGPQTTVTI
+619 TTVTRLYGPQGLVSDLTALQGKYSYVNYLTTDPDGRPMFYGSRAAAGSAYGNVCDVLDADGKVVLHGLSSCTGYYSNSLNALPDHVFAAQQGFYVGWMDTSGNWLYCQSI
-632 VD
+632 FSSATADDEPSYGY

>member
-56 PAVLNDSRLRVLYC
+56 PAVLNDDRLRVLYC
-70 DSRSGS
+70 YDRAGS

-88 QSTRSENV
+88 QSARSENV
-96 SLVEDSVTGTADYWL
+96 SLVEDSATGTADYWL

-134 VMSFEG
+134 VLSFEG

-176 LATGAALPVPE
+176 LATGAALSVPE

-217 DYQQNRWVVVQE
+217 DYQQNSWVVMQE

-255 WVKLDVATGEETT
+255 WVVLDVTTGEETT
-268 DQILY
+268 DRILY
-273 NTQTGEQYTGFLQ
+273 NVLTGEQCTGFLQ
-286 VYPGGLASFSTS
+286 VYPGGLASFSTG

-314 ISTFDEQPSQY
+314 IAAFDEQPSQY

-335 GEGHG
+335 GEDHG

-347 TGAKTPLYDVDATDN
+347 TGTKTPLYDVNATDN
-362 TVAVYALDGSTA
+362 TVAVYALDGSLRVYSTDNGK
-374 CIPLM
+374 L
-379 AQMLADT
+379 LTDT
-386 TGMDLEEARSSI
+386 TVEPVEHQQR
-398 TVSTTA
+398 V
-404 YALENFGLYDTTTRM
+404 RM
-419 LVVYEAPDYVKE
+419 
-431 ELQKANVELEQK
+431 
-443 PIGVDALVF
+443 
-452 IVNEDNPVQALSQQ
+452 
-466 QLRDIYAGKITNWKD
+466 
-481 VGGKDQEIV
+481 
-490 AFQRGEDSGSQ
+490 
-501 TLFKKLLIQ
+501 
-510 GGELMTPP
+510 
-518 SELAPAA
+518 
-525 MGELVDSIADYNNSA
+525 
-540 NAIGFSVYYYIDQ
+540 
-553 MYSKPGLR
+553 
-561 LLAVD
+561 
-566 GVTPSNDTLADGS
+566 SNCG
-579 YPLCNDFYAV
+579 
-589 IHPDAAAD
+589 
-597 SPERRLYDWLDT
+597 
-609 DAGQDCIKKS
+609 S
-619 GYVAVGPQTTVTI
+619 GYVWLKLQDNDRYETTATRLYGPQGLVSDLTALQGKYSYINYLTTDPDGRPMFYGRRRCGQRLRQRIRCAGRRRQGGAAGAFQLHQVLFQQSERPARPCVCGTAGLLCGLDGHKRQLA
-632 VD
+632 VLPEYFLVCHCGR

>member
-8 IGCGAVCAALALTLG
+8 IGCGAVCTALALTLG

-44 VPTDDSGKPLYD
+44 VPTDDNGKPLYD

-88 QSTRSENV
+88 QSARSENV
-96 SLVEDSVTGTADYWL
+96 SLVEDSATGTADYWL

-187 GAYSCTLCGDKLVFS
+187 GAYSCTVCGDKLVFS

-217 DYQQNRWVVVQE
+217 DYRQNSWVVVQE

-236 RAEAASA
+236 RADAASA

-255 WVKLDVATGEETT
+255 WVVLDVTTGEETT
-268 DQILY
+268 DRILY
-273 NTQTGEQYTGFLQ
+273 NVLTGEQCTGFLQ

-314 ISTFDEQPSQY
+314 IAAFDEQPSQY

-335 GEGHG
+335 GEDHG

-347 TGAKTPLYDVDATDN
+347 TGTKTPLYDVNATDN
-362 TVAVYALDGSTA
+362 TVAVYALDGS
-374 CIPLM
+374 L
-379 AQMLADT
+379 
-386 TGMDLEEARSSI
+386 R
-398 TVSTTA
+398 
-404 YALENFGLYDTTTRM
+404 
-419 LVVYEAPDYVKE
+419 VYSK
-431 ELQKANVELEQK
+431 
-443 PIGVDALVF
+443 
-452 IVNEDNPVQALSQQ
+452 DN
-466 QLRDIYAGKITNWKD
+466 G
-481 VGGKDQEIV
+481 
-490 AFQRGEDSGSQ
+490 
-501 TLFKKLLIQ
+501 KLLTETTVEPVEHQ
-510 GGELMTPP
+510 QRVRM
-518 SELAPAA
+518 
-525 MGELVDSIADYNNSA
+525 
-540 NAIGFSVYYYIDQ
+540 
-553 MYSKPGLR
+553 
-561 LLAVD
+561 
-566 GVTPSNDTLADGS
+566 SNCG
-579 YPLCNDFYAV
+579 
-589 IHPDAAAD
+589 
-597 SPERRLYDWLDT
+597 
-609 DAGQDCIKKS
+609 S
-619 GYVAVGPQTTVTI
+619 GYVWLKLQDNDRYETTATRLYGPQGLVSDLTALQGKYSYVNYLTTDPDGRPMFYGSRAAAGSAYGNVCDVLDADGKVVLQGLASCAGYYSNNLNALPDHVFAAQRGFYVGWMDTSGNWLYCQSI
-632 VD
+632 FSSATADDVPSYGY

>member
-8 IGCGAVCAALALTLG
+8 IGCGAVCTALALTLG

-44 VPTDDSGKPLYD
+44 VPTDDNGKPLYD

-88 QSTRSENV
+88 QSARSENV
-96 SLVEDSVTGTADYWL
+96 SLVEDSATGTADYWL

-187 GAYSCTLCGDKLVFS
+187 GAYSCTVCGDKLVFS

-217 DYQQNRWVVVQE
+217 DYRQNSWVVVQE

-236 RAEAASA
+236 RADAASA

-255 WVKLDVATGEETT
+255 WVVLDVTTGEETT
-268 DQILY
+268 DRILY
-273 NTQTGEQYTGFLQ
+273 NVLTGEQCTGFLQ

-314 ISTFDEQPSQY
+314 IAAFDEQPSQY

-335 GEGHG
+335 GEDHG

-347 TGAKTPLYDVDATDN
+347 TGTKTPLYDVNATDN
-362 TVAVYALDGSTA
+362 TVAVYALDGSLRVYSTDNGK
-374 CIPLM
+374 L
-379 AQMLADT
+379 LTDT
-386 TGMDLEEARSSI
+386 TVEPVEHQQR
-398 TVSTTA
+398 V
-404 YALENFGLYDTTTRM
+404 RM
-419 LVVYEAPDYVKE
+419 
-431 ELQKANVELEQK
+431 
-443 PIGVDALVF
+443 
-452 IVNEDNPVQALSQQ
+452 
-466 QLRDIYAGKITNWKD
+466 
-481 VGGKDQEIV
+481 
-490 AFQRGEDSGSQ
+490 
-501 TLFKKLLIQ
+501 
-510 GGELMTPP
+510 
-518 SELAPAA
+518 
-525 MGELVDSIADYNNSA
+525 
-540 NAIGFSVYYYIDQ
+540 
-553 MYSKPGLR
+553 
-561 LLAVD
+561 
-566 GVTPSNDTLADGS
+566 SNCG
-579 YPLCNDFYAV
+579 
-589 IHPDAAAD
+589 
-597 SPERRLYDWLDT
+597 
-609 DAGQDCIKKS
+609 S
-619 GYVAVGPQTTVTI
+619 GYVWLKLQDNDRYETTATRLYGPQGLVSDLTALQGKYSYINYLTTDPDGRPMFYGSRAAAGSAYGNVYDVLDADGKVVLQGLSSCTGYYSNSLNALPDHVFAAQRGFYVGWMDTSGNWLYCQSI
-632 VD
+632 FSSATADDEPSYGY

>member
-8 IGCGAVCAALALTLG
+8 IGCEAVCAALALTLG

-56 PAVLNDSRLRVLYC
+56 PAVLNDGRLRVLYC
-70 DSRSGS
+70 DGRSGS

-88 QSTRSENV
+88 QAARSENV
-96 SLVEDSVTGTADYWL
+96 SLVEDSATGIADYWL

-217 DYQQNRWVVVQE
+217 DYQQNSWVVVQE

-236 RAEAASA
+236 RADAASA

-255 WVKLDVATGEETT
+255 WVELDVATGEETT

-273 NTQTGEQYTGFLQ
+273 NVLTGEQCTGFLQ
-286 VYPGGLASFSTS
+286 VYPGGLASFSTG

-314 ISTFDEQPSQY
+314 IAAFDEQPSQY

-335 GEGHG
+335 GEDHG
-340 YELYDLE
+340 YELYNLE
-347 TGAKTPLYDVDATDN
+347 TGAKTPLYDVDATDS
-362 TVAVYALDGSTA
+362 TVAVYALDGSLRVYSKDTGK
-374 CIPLM
+374 L
-379 AQMLADT
+379 LTDT
-386 TGMDLEEARSSI
+386 TVEPVEHQQRVRMSNCGTGYVWLELQDNDRYE
-398 TVSTTA
+398 TTA
-404 YALENFGLYDTTTRM
+404 TRLYGPQGLVSDLTALQGKYSYVNYLTTDPDGRPMFCGSRAAAGSAYGNVYDVLDADGKVVLQGLSSCTGYYSNS
-419 LVVYEAPDYVKE
+419 LNALPDH
-431 ELQKANVELEQK
+431 
-443 PIGVDALVF
+443 VF
-452 IVNEDNPVQALSQQ
+452 A
-466 QLRDIYAGKITNWKD
+466 A
-481 VGGKDQEIV
+481 
-490 AFQRGEDSGSQ
+490 QRGFYVGWMDTSGNWLYCQSIFSSA
-501 TLFKKLLIQ
+501 TADD
-510 GGELMTPP
+510 EP
-518 SELAPAA
+518 S
-525 MGELVDSIADYNNSA
+525 Y
-540 NAIGFSVYYYIDQ
+540 
-553 MYSKPGLR
+553 
-561 LLAVD
+561 
-566 GVTPSNDTLADGS
+566 
-579 YPLCNDFYAV
+579 
-589 IHPDAAAD
+589 
-597 SPERRLYDWLDT
+597 
-609 DAGQDCIKKS
+609 
-619 GYVAVGPQTTVTI
+619 GY
-632 VD
+632 

>member
-8 IGCGAVCAALALTLG
+8 IGCGAVCTALALTLG

-44 VPTDDSGKPLYD
+44 VPTDDNGKPLYD

-88 QSTRSENV
+88 QSARSENV
-96 SLVEDSVTGTADYWL
+96 SLVEDSATGTADYWL

-187 GAYSCTLCGDKLVFS
+187 GAYSCTVCGDKLVFS

-217 DYQQNRWVVVQE
+217 DYRQNSWVVVQE

-236 RAEAASA
+236 RADAASA

-255 WVKLDVATGEETT
+255 WVVLDVITGEETT
-268 DQILY
+268 DRILY
-273 NTQTGEQYTGFLQ
+273 NVLTGEQCTGFLQ

-314 ISTFDEQPSQY
+314 IAAFDEQPSQY

-335 GEGHG
+335 GEDHG

-347 TGAKTPLYDVDATDN
+347 TGTKTPLYDVNATDN
-362 TVAVYALDGSTA
+362 TVAVYALDGSLRVYSTDNGK
-374 CIPLM
+374 L
-379 AQMLADT
+379 LTDT
-386 TGMDLEEARSSI
+386 TVEPVEHQQR
-398 TVSTTA
+398 V
-404 YALENFGLYDTTTRM
+404 RM
-419 LVVYEAPDYVKE
+419 
-431 ELQKANVELEQK
+431 
-443 PIGVDALVF
+443 
-452 IVNEDNPVQALSQQ
+452 
-466 QLRDIYAGKITNWKD
+466 
-481 VGGKDQEIV
+481 
-490 AFQRGEDSGSQ
+490 
-501 TLFKKLLIQ
+501 
-510 GGELMTPP
+510 
-518 SELAPAA
+518 
-525 MGELVDSIADYNNSA
+525 
-540 NAIGFSVYYYIDQ
+540 
-553 MYSKPGLR
+553 
-561 LLAVD
+561 
-566 GVTPSNDTLADGS
+566 SNYG
-579 YPLCNDFYAV
+579 
-589 IHPDAAAD
+589 
-597 SPERRLYDWLDT
+597 
-609 DAGQDCIKKS
+609 S
-619 GYVAVGPQTTVTI
+619 GYVWLKLQDNDRYETTATRLYGPQGLVSDLTALQGKYSYVNYLTTDPDGRPMFYGSRSAVGSAYGNVCDVLDADGKVVLQGLASCAGYYSNSLNALPDHVFAAQRGFYVGWMDTSGNWLYCQSIFSSATA
-632 VD
+632 DDEPSYGY

>member
-8 IGCGAVCAALALTLG
+8 IGCGALCAALALTLG

-56 PAVLNDSRLRVLYC
+56 PAVLNDDRLRVLYC
-70 DSRSGS
+70 YDRAGS

-88 QSTRSENV
+88 QAARSENV
-96 SLVEDSVTGTADYWL
+96 SLVEDSATGIADYWL

-140 EQSATLQNGLLV
+140 EQNATLQNGLLV

-217 DYQQNRWVVVQE
+217 DYQQNSWVVVQE

-236 RAEAASA
+236 RAGAASA
-243 YRLFYDSDTLSD
+243 YRLFYNSDTLSD
-255 WVKLDVATGEETT
+255 WVELDVATGEETT
-268 DQILY
+268 DRILY
-273 NTQTGEQYTGFLQ
+273 NVLTGEQCTGFLQ
-286 VYPGGLASFSTS
+286 VYPGGLASFSTG

-314 ISTFDEQPSQY
+314 IAAFDEQPSQY

-335 GEGHG
+335 GEDHG

-347 TGAKTPLYDVDATDN
+347 TGTKTPLYDVNTTDN
-362 TVAVYALDGSTA
+362 TIAVYALDGSLRVYSKDNGKLLT
-374 CIPLM
+374 
-379 AQMLADT
+379 DT
-386 TGMDLEEARSSI
+386 TVEPVEHQQR
-398 TVSTTA
+398 V
-404 YALENFGLYDTTTRM
+404 RM
-419 LVVYEAPDYVKE
+419 
-431 ELQKANVELEQK
+431 
-443 PIGVDALVF
+443 
-452 IVNEDNPVQALSQQ
+452 
-466 QLRDIYAGKITNWKD
+466 
-481 VGGKDQEIV
+481 
-490 AFQRGEDSGSQ
+490 
-501 TLFKKLLIQ
+501 
-510 GGELMTPP
+510 
-518 SELAPAA
+518 
-525 MGELVDSIADYNNSA
+525 
-540 NAIGFSVYYYIDQ
+540 
-553 MYSKPGLR
+553 
-561 LLAVD
+561 
-566 GVTPSNDTLADGS
+566 SNCG
-579 YPLCNDFYAV
+579 
-589 IHPDAAAD
+589 
-597 SPERRLYDWLDT
+597 
-609 DAGQDCIKKS
+609 S
-619 GYVAVGPQTTVTI
+619 GYVWLELQDNDRYETTATRLYGPQGLVSDLTALQGKYSYVNYLTTDPDGRPMFYGSRDAAGSAYGNVCDVLDADGKVVLQGLASCAGYYSNSLNALPDHVFAAQRGFYVGWMDTSGNWLYCQSI
-632 VD
+632 FSSATADDEPSYGY

>member
-8 IGCGAVCAALALTLG
+8 IGCGAVCTALALTLG

-56 PAVLNDSRLRVLYC
+56 PAVLNDDRLRVLYC
-70 DSRSGS
+70 YDRAGS

-88 QSTRSENV
+88 QAARSENV
-96 SLVEDSVTGTADYWL
+96 SLVEDSATGIADYWL

-140 EQSATLQNGLLV
+140 EQNATLQNGLLV

-187 GAYSCTLCGDKLVFS
+187 GAYSCTVCGDKLVFS

-217 DYQQNRWVVVQE
+217 DYQQNSWVVVQE

-236 RAEAASA
+236 RADAASA
-243 YRLFYDSDTLSD
+243 YRLFYNSDTLSD
-255 WVKLDVATGEETT
+255 WVELDVATGEETT
-268 DQILY
+268 DRILY
-273 NTQTGEQYTGFLQ
+273 NVLTGEQCTGFLQ
-286 VYPGGLASFSTS
+286 VYPGGLASFSTG

-314 ISTFDEQPSQY
+314 IAAFDEQPSQY

-335 GEGHG
+335 GEDHG

-347 TGAKTPLYDVDATDN
+347 TGTKTPLYDVNTTDN
-362 TVAVYALDGSTA
+362 TIAVYALDGSLRVYSKDNGKLLT
-374 CIPLM
+374 
-379 AQMLADT
+379 DT
-386 TGMDLEEARSSI
+386 TVEPVEHQQR
-398 TVSTTA
+398 V
-404 YALENFGLYDTTTRM
+404 RM
-419 LVVYEAPDYVKE
+419 
-431 ELQKANVELEQK
+431 
-443 PIGVDALVF
+443 
-452 IVNEDNPVQALSQQ
+452 
-466 QLRDIYAGKITNWKD
+466 
-481 VGGKDQEIV
+481 
-490 AFQRGEDSGSQ
+490 
-501 TLFKKLLIQ
+501 
-510 GGELMTPP
+510 
-518 SELAPAA
+518 
-525 MGELVDSIADYNNSA
+525 
-540 NAIGFSVYYYIDQ
+540 
-553 MYSKPGLR
+553 
-561 LLAVD
+561 
-566 GVTPSNDTLADGS
+566 SNYG
-579 YPLCNDFYAV
+579 
-589 IHPDAAAD
+589 
-597 SPERRLYDWLDT
+597 
-609 DAGQDCIKKS
+609 S
-619 GYVAVGPQTTVTI
+619 GYVWLKLQDNDRYETTATRLYGPQGLVSDLTALQGKYSYVNYLTTDPDGRPMFYGSRSAVGSAYGNVCDVLDADGKVVLQGLASCAGYYSNSLNALPDHVFAAQRGFYVGWMDTSGNWLYCQSIFSSATA
-632 VD
+632 DDEPSYGY

>member
-8 IGCGAVCAALALTLG
+8 IGCGAVCTALALTLG

-44 VPTDDSGKPLYD
+44 VPTDDNGKPLYD

-88 QSTRSENV
+88 QSARSENV
-96 SLVEDSVTGTADYWL
+96 SLVEDSATGTADYWL

-134 VMSFEG
+134 VLSFEG
-140 EQSATLQNGLLV
+140 EQNATLQNGLLV

-176 LATGAALPVPE
+176 LATSAALPVPE
-187 GAYSCTLCGDKLVFS
+187 GAYSCTVCGDKLVFS

-217 DYQQNRWVVVQE
+217 DYRQNSWVVVQE

-236 RAEAASA
+236 RADAASA

-255 WVKLDVATGEETT
+255 WVVLDVTTGEETT
-268 DQILY
+268 DRILY
-273 NTQTGEQYTGFLQ
+273 NVLTGEQCTGFLQ

-314 ISTFDEQPSQY
+314 IAAFDEQPSQY

-335 GEGHG
+335 GEDHG

-347 TGAKTPLYDVDATDN
+347 TGTKTPLYDVNATDN
-362 TVAVYALDGSTA
+362 TVAVYALDGSLRVYSTDNGK
-374 CIPLM
+374 L
-379 AQMLADT
+379 LTDT
-386 TGMDLEEARSSI
+386 TVEPVEHQQR
-398 TVSTTA
+398 V
-404 YALENFGLYDTTTRM
+404 RM
-419 LVVYEAPDYVKE
+419 
-431 ELQKANVELEQK
+431 
-443 PIGVDALVF
+443 
-452 IVNEDNPVQALSQQ
+452 
-466 QLRDIYAGKITNWKD
+466 
-481 VGGKDQEIV
+481 
-490 AFQRGEDSGSQ
+490 
-501 TLFKKLLIQ
+501 
-510 GGELMTPP
+510 
-518 SELAPAA
+518 
-525 MGELVDSIADYNNSA
+525 
-540 NAIGFSVYYYIDQ
+540 
-553 MYSKPGLR
+553 
-561 LLAVD
+561 
-566 GVTPSNDTLADGS
+566 SNCG
-579 YPLCNDFYAV
+579 
-589 IHPDAAAD
+589 
-597 SPERRLYDWLDT
+597 
-609 DAGQDCIKKS
+609 S
-619 GYVAVGPQTTVTI
+619 GYVWLKLQDNDRYETTATRLYGPQGLVSDLTALQGKYSYINYLTTDPDGRPMFYGSRAAAGSVYGNVYDVLDADGKVVLQGLASCAGYYSNSLNALPDHVFAAQRGFYVGWMDTSGNWLYCQSI
-632 VD
+632 FSSATADDEPSYGY

>member
-8 IGCGAVCAALALTLG
+8 IGCGAVCTALALTLG

-56 PAVLNDSRLRVLYC
+56 PAVLNDDRLRVLYC
-70 DSRSGS
+70 YDRAGS

-88 QSTRSENV
+88 QSARSENV
-96 SLVEDSVTGTADYWL
+96 SLVEDSATGTADYWL

-134 VMSFEG
+134 VLSFEG

-176 LATGAALPVPE
+176 LATGAALSVPE

-217 DYQQNRWVVVQE
+217 DYQQNSWVVMQE

-255 WVKLDVATGEETT
+255 WVVLDVTTGEETT
-268 DQILY
+268 DRILY
-273 NTQTGEQYTGFLQ
+273 NVLTGEQCTGFLQ

-314 ISTFDEQPSQY
+314 IAAFDEQPSQY

-335 GEGHG
+335 GEDHG

-347 TGAKTPLYDVDATDN
+347 TGTKTPLYDVNATDN
-362 TVAVYALDGSTA
+362 TVAVYALDGSLRVYSTDNGK
-374 CIPLM
+374 L
-379 AQMLADT
+379 LTDT
-386 TGMDLEEARSSI
+386 TVEPVEHQQRVRMSNCGNGYVWLKLQDNDRYE
-398 TVSTTA
+398 TTA
-404 YALENFGLYDTTTRM
+404 TRLYGPQGLVSDLTALQGKYSYVNYLTTDPDGRPMFYGSRAAAGSAYGNVCDVLDADGKVVLHGLSSCTGYYSNS
-419 LVVYEAPDYVKE
+419 LNALPDH
-431 ELQKANVELEQK
+431 
-443 PIGVDALVF
+443 VF
-452 IVNEDNPVQALSQQ
+452 A
-466 QLRDIYAGKITNWKD
+466 A
-481 VGGKDQEIV
+481 
-490 AFQRGEDSGSQ
+490 QRGFYVGWMDTSGNWLYCQSIFSSA
-501 TLFKKLLIQ
+501 TADDV
-510 GGELMTPP
+510 P
-518 SELAPAA
+518 S
-525 MGELVDSIADYNNSA
+525 Y
-540 NAIGFSVYYYIDQ
+540 
-553 MYSKPGLR
+553 
-561 LLAVD
+561 
-566 GVTPSNDTLADGS
+566 
-579 YPLCNDFYAV
+579 
-589 IHPDAAAD
+589 
-597 SPERRLYDWLDT
+597 
-609 DAGQDCIKKS
+609 
-619 GYVAVGPQTTVTI
+619 GY
-632 VD
+632 

>member
-8 IGCGAVCAALALTLG
+8 IGCGALCAALALTLG

-44 VPTDDSGKPLYD
+44 VPTDDNGKPLYD

-88 QSTRSENV
+88 QSARSENV
-96 SLVEDSVTGTADYWL
+96 SLVEDSATGAADYWL

-116 PTGRGGR
+116 HTGRGGR

-134 VMSFEG
+134 VLSFEG
-140 EQSATLQNGLLV
+140 EQNATLQNGLLV

-167 GYGTCQVID
+167 GYGTCQVIN

-187 GAYSCTLCGDKLVFS
+187 GAYSCTVCGDKLVFS

-217 DYQQNRWVVVQE
+217 DYRQNSWVVVQE

-236 RAEAASA
+236 RADAASA

-255 WVKLDVATGEETT
+255 WVVLDVTTGEDTT
-268 DQILY
+268 DRILY
-273 NTQTGEQYTGFLQ
+273 NVLTGEQCTGFLQ

-314 ISTFDEQPSQY
+314 IAAFDEQPSQY

-335 GEGHG
+335 GEDHG

-347 TGAKTPLYDVDATDN
+347 TGTKTPLYDVNATDN
-362 TVAVYALDGSTA
+362 TVAVYALDGSLRVYSTDNGK
-374 CIPLM
+374 L
-379 AQMLADT
+379 LTDT
-386 TGMDLEEARSSI
+386 TVEPVEHQQR
-398 TVSTTA
+398 V
-404 YALENFGLYDTTTRM
+404 RM
-419 LVVYEAPDYVKE
+419 
-431 ELQKANVELEQK
+431 
-443 PIGVDALVF
+443 
-452 IVNEDNPVQALSQQ
+452 
-466 QLRDIYAGKITNWKD
+466 
-481 VGGKDQEIV
+481 
-490 AFQRGEDSGSQ
+490 
-501 TLFKKLLIQ
+501 
-510 GGELMTPP
+510 
-518 SELAPAA
+518 
-525 MGELVDSIADYNNSA
+525 
-540 NAIGFSVYYYIDQ
+540 
-553 MYSKPGLR
+553 
-561 LLAVD
+561 
-566 GVTPSNDTLADGS
+566 SNCG
-579 YPLCNDFYAV
+579 
-589 IHPDAAAD
+589 
-597 SPERRLYDWLDT
+597 
-609 DAGQDCIKKS
+609 S
-619 GYVAVGPQTTVTI
+619 GYVWLKLQDNDRYETTATRLYGPQGLVSDLTALQGKYSYINYLTTDPDGRPMFYGSRAAAGSAYGNVCDVLDADGKVVLQGLASCAGYYSNSLNALPDHVFAAQRGFYVGWMDTSGNWLYCQSI
-632 VD
+632 FSSATADDEPSYGY

>member
-56 PAVLNDSRLRVLYC
+56 PAVLNDDRLRVLYC
-70 DSRSGS
+70 YDRAGS

-88 QSTRSENV
+88 QAARSENV
-96 SLVEDSVTGTADYWL
+96 SLVEDSATGLADYWL

-140 EQSATLQNGLLV
+140 EQNAALQNGLLV
-152 LQESRLIDGGYVPES
+152 LQESRLVDGGYVPES

-187 GAYSCTLCGDKLVFS
+187 GAYSCTVCGDKLVFS

-217 DYQQNRWVVVQE
+217 DYQQNSWVVVQE

-236 RAEAASA
+236 RADAASA
-243 YRLFYDSDTLSD
+243 YRLFYNSDTLSD
-255 WVKLDVATGEETT
+255 WVELDVATGEETT
-268 DQILY
+268 DRILY
-273 NTQTGEQYTGFLQ
+273 NVLTGEQCTGFLQ
-286 VYPGGLASFSTS
+286 VYPGGLASFSTG

-314 ISTFDEQPSQY
+314 IAAFDEQPSQY

-335 GEGHG
+335 GEDHG

-347 TGAKTPLYDVDATDN
+347 TGTKTPLYDVNTTDN
-362 TVAVYALDGSTA
+362 TIAVYALDGSLRVYSKDNGKLLT
-374 CIPLM
+374 
-379 AQMLADT
+379 DT
-386 TGMDLEEARSSI
+386 TVEPVEHQQR
-398 TVSTTA
+398 V
-404 YALENFGLYDTTTRM
+404 RM
-419 LVVYEAPDYVKE
+419 
-431 ELQKANVELEQK
+431 
-443 PIGVDALVF
+443 
-452 IVNEDNPVQALSQQ
+452 
-466 QLRDIYAGKITNWKD
+466 
-481 VGGKDQEIV
+481 
-490 AFQRGEDSGSQ
+490 
-501 TLFKKLLIQ
+501 
-510 GGELMTPP
+510 
-518 SELAPAA
+518 
-525 MGELVDSIADYNNSA
+525 
-540 NAIGFSVYYYIDQ
+540 
-553 MYSKPGLR
+553 
-561 LLAVD
+561 
-566 GVTPSNDTLADGS
+566 SNYG
-579 YPLCNDFYAV
+579 
-589 IHPDAAAD
+589 
-597 SPERRLYDWLDT
+597 
-609 DAGQDCIKKS
+609 S
-619 GYVAVGPQTTVTI
+619 GYVWLKLQDNDRYETTATRLYGPQGLVSDLTALQGKYSYVNYLTTDPDGRPMFYGSRSAVGSAYGNVCDVLDADGKVVLQGLASCAGYYSNSLNALPDHVFAAQRGFYVGWMDTSGNWLYCQSIFSSATA
-632 VD
+632 DDEPSYGY